1 MDIKIC
7 SNPETFSTDDFL
19 NRSVKDMRPDEQPR
33 EKLMK
38 YGVGSLADSELLA
51 ILLRTGTQ
59 KMNVIETSRALLDHF
74 GGLHSLIKK
83 EWNEL
88 GVIPGIAKVKAITLE
103 AAFELARRIQVAGL
117 GEEIKITCP
126 EDVSAF
132 FGPKLRHLTKE
143 VFMVA
148 FLNNK
153 KVMIGFQQI
162 SSGGSN
168 ATIVEPAEVMR
179 QAILN
184 QANSIILIHNHPSGN
199 NRASNAD
206 ITLTK
211 RISQSGK
218 LLGIPVDDHII
229 IAGYEFLSMRVEQ
242 LFN

>member
-1 MDIKIC
+1 MNIKIY
-7 SNPETFSTDDFL
+7 SPEETFSANDFL

-38 YGVGSLADSELLA
+38 YGAGSLSDSELLA
-51 ILLRTGTQ
+51 ILLRTGTK

-88 GVIPGIAKVKAITLE
+88 RVIPGIAKVKAITLE
-103 AAFELARRIQVAGL
+103 ASFELARRIQVAGL
-117 GEEIKITCP
+117 GEEIQITSP
-126 EDVSAF
+126 EEAVAF

-143 VFMVA
+143 VFIVA

-153 KVMIGFQQI
+153 KVMTGFQQI

-168 ATIVEPAEVMR
+168 ATIVEPAEVLR

-184 QANSIILIHNHPSGN
+184 QANSIILLHNHPSGN
-199 NRASNAD
+199 NRPSTAD
-206 ITLTK
+206 INLTK
-211 RISQSGK
+211 RIAESGK

-229 IAGYEFLSMRVEQ
+229 IAGYDFVSLRAER

>member
-1 MDIKIC
+1 MLTTT
-7 SNPETFSTDDFL
+7 ETFSSNDFL
-19 NRSVKDMRPDEQPR
+19 NRSVKDMRPDDQPR

-38 YGVGSLADSELLA
+38 YGASSLSDSELLA

-88 GVIPGIAKVKAITLE
+88 RVIPGIAKVKAITLE
-103 AAFELARRIQVAGL
+103 AGFELARRIQVAGTE
-117 GEEIKITCP
+117 EEIHITSP
-126 EDVSAF
+126 EDVVAF
-132 FGPKLRHLTKE
+132 FGPKLRHLSKE
-143 VFMVA
+143 VFIVV

-153 KVMIGFQQI
+153 KLMTGFQQI

-168 ATIVEPAEVMR
+168 ATIVEPAEVIR

-184 QANSIILIHNHPSGN
+184 QANSIILLHNHPSGN
-199 NRASNAD
+199 DKASNAD
-206 ITLTK
+206 VQLTK
-211 RISQSGK
+211 RISDSGK
-218 LLGIPVDDHII
+218 LLGISVDDHII
-229 IAGYEFLSMRVEQ
+229 IAGYRFLSLRVEG